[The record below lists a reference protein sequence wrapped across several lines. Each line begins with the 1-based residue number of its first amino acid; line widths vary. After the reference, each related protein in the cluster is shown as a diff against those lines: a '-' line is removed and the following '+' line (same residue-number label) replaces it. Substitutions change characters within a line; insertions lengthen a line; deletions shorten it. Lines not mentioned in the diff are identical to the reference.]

1 MEAQTFIDEL
11 ILLTDHEDLLAV
23 SREVN
28 ELKAKFEDFTIEQER
43 KQQVAE
49 IEAQERGEVLESD
62 DTIRQLKDAFFEVF
76 AAFREKRKAIVDERN
91 RLESENLK
99 NKRMLIT
106 QLKELIQ
113 NEENI
118 GTAFAAHKEINEAWK
133 NIGDIPREKRQEVQ
147 QEYGRLLEEFFYNM
161 SIYREIKDY
170 DFKKNYELKKAIIAR
185 IKELDDVESIKEVE
199 VLLKS
204 LQNEWED
211 IGPTRQ
217 ELWAEIKEEYWSG
230 IKSVYDRIK
239 VYYDNLREQMQENV
253 EAKKDLIAKAKD
265 LLNQERVTV
274 KAWNRHTDLLKEIQ
288 TEWKSIGFGP
298 KKENEQLWKEFR
310 GVCDQFF
317 GLKSEYYTGLKDE
330 FADAAAFK
338 EQLIQKVVD
347 IKSSTDWKKTADRIV
362 QLQRDWKKAGN
373 AGPKNEQRLWKQF
386 REACDAFFDS
396 RKAHFEAL
404 DAENE
409 GNLKLKQ
416 ALIEEI
422 RAFHP
427 TDEIKSTLDA
437 LKMFSSRFNAIGPVP
452 QKRKDEVYGAY
463 KKALDEQYDNLNLKG
478 QDKENILF
486 EAHIATLAASEN
498 APEMFEREKQSIRN
512 EINQVKHQIIQFENN
527 LGFFANSKGAD
538 VLKAEV
544 EKKIDAEKRKIEAL
558 KRKLKLIPNE

>member
-11 ILLTDHEDLLAV
+11 KRLSEHEDVLAV

-28 ELKAKFEDFTIEQER
+28 ELKAKFEDFRIEEER
-43 KQQVAE
+43 KQQVAQ
-49 IEAQERGEVLESD
+49 IEAQERGEVFESD
-62 DTIRQLKDAFFEVF
+62 DTIRQFKDAFFEVF
-76 AAFREKRKAIVDERN
+76 AAYREKRKAIVDERN

-99 NKRMLIT
+99 KKRVLIA

-113 NEENI
+113 HEENI

-133 NIGDIPREKRQEVQ
+133 NVGDIPREKRQEVQ

-170 DFKKNYELKKAIIAR
+170 DFKKNYDLKKDIIAR
-185 IKELDDVESIKEVE
+185 IKELENSESIKEVE
-199 VLLKS
+199 VTLKS

-211 IGPTRQ
+211 IGPTKQ

-239 VYYDNLREQMQENV
+239 THYDNLREQMQENV
-253 EAKKDLIAKAKD
+253 EAKKELIAKTKD
-265 LLNQERVTV
+265 LLSQERVAV
-274 KAWNRHTDLLKEIQ
+274 KAWNKHTDLLKEIQ

-310 GVCDQFF
+310 GLCDQFF
-317 GLKSEYYTGLKDE
+317 GLKSEFYTGLKDE
-330 FADAAAFK
+330 FSDAAEYK
-338 EQLIQKVVD
+338 EKLIQKVEE

-386 REACDAFFDS
+386 REACDFFFDA

-404 DAENE
+404 DAANE

-416 ALIEEI
+416 ELIEEI
-422 RAFHP
+422 RNFQA
-427 TDEIKSTLDA
+427 TDDIKAAIDA
-437 LKMFSSRFNAIGPVP
+437 LKNFSSRFNAIGPVP
-452 QKRKDEVYGAY
+452 QKKKDEVYSSY
-463 KKALDEQYDNLNLKG
+463 KKALDEQYDHLNLKG

-486 EAHIATLAASEN
+486 EAHIATLSANAN
-498 APEMFEREKQSIRN
+498 APELFEREKQSIRN
-512 EINQVKHQIIQFENN
+512 EINQVKQQIIQFENN

-558 KRKLKLIPNE
+558 KQKLKLIPNE